1 MMDDSGGL
9 DLRGTGIT
17 SLPDNLTVSGW
28 LDLEGCTGIT
38 SLPDNLTVSGWL
50 DLRGTGITSLPD
62 NLTVGGGLDLRG
74 TGITS
79 LPDNLTVGGWL
90 DLRGTGITNP
100 QYRKL
105 QNGDYVPG
113 RYLYADNILTHV
125 KRKRAIQGYTLY
137 VGKIPGVNVVSDGN
151 NYAHCRTIR
160 DGIADLIFKAAKD
173 RGAEQ
178 YKTLTP
184 DSVLK
189 TEEAITMYR
198 IITGA
203 CQQGTARFVESIG
216 NLKDEYTV
224 REIIEMTKGQYGADR
239 FAKYFNE

>member
-1 MMDDSGGL
+1 MMDDSG
-9 DLRGTGIT
+9 
-17 SLPDNLTVSGW
+17 W
-28 LDLEGCTGIT
+28 F
-38 SLPDNLTVSGWL
+38 

-62 NLTVGGGLDLRG
+62 NLTVGGWLDLEG
-74 TGITS
+74 CTGITS